1 MSSNEAIDFRIINLI
16 NEIAFKSTMEI
27 RRLMKDFKLLELRD
41 NMMVAQILRTYKLRT
56 ESLVKQL
63 SQFSF
68 ETLASK
74 PLFSSRRCPEF
85 LLLLVID
92 CPTQTEGSHFST
104 LHHKLITEVI
114 QFEHNK
120 CLPNIEQVLK

>member
-1 MSSNEAIDFRIINLI
+1 MSSNEAVDFRIINLI

-41 NMMVAQILRTYKLRT
+41 NMMVAQILKTYKLRT

-74 PLFSSRRCPEF
+74 PLFSSRGCPEF

-92 CPTQTEGSHFST
+92 QP
-104 LHHKLITEVI
+104 L
-114 QFEHNK
+114 
-120 CLPNIEQVLK
+120 